1 MSALAAVAVVVQ
13 AWALAGAVAGL
24 VGGTGVPRWA
34 LPVLAGAIVVRS
46 LLGWA
51 TQVVA
56 VRAAAGAKAELRAL
70 LLDRSLALGPEWI
83 ADRGP
88 AELAALATR
97 GLDALDDYFAVYL
110 PALVTAVAAPLSVG
124 AVILVVDWPSALVV
138 ALTLPLIP
146 LFAVVIG
153 RYTEDE
159 VGHAATAVERLSG
172 QVLELVRVLPVLSAF
187 RRAHAQ
193 AEAVRAVS
201 DNHRRGA
208 LGVLRVAF
216 LSAFALELVATLSV
230 ALVAVVIGL
239 RLVSGDL
246 SLAVGLFVL
255 VVVPECY
262 LPLRAAGAA
271 HHASA
276 DGLEAVRRVAA
287 VPVAPASGGR
297 PVSGF
302 SELRVDGLRV
312 RRRDGFAPDG
322 VSLVVRPGEVVRL
335 DSPSGSGKSTLFSV
349 LLGFVSP
356 SDGSVAVDGVAL
368 AELDIA
374 AWRRLVGW
382 VAQRPVLAD
391 EVVGVPA
398 RWAREVGVEH
408 LLGRRVVELSTGER
422 QRVAVA
428 RALARPGVRLL
439 VLDEPT
445 AHLDAGSAAVV
456 MAAIQRAAD
465 RGVAVLMATHR
476 PVEGAGVVAEHEAVR
491 AEPVPRGPRVRVR
504 SLVTGRLVSG
514 ALLGAAALV
523 CGVALTA
530 LSGWLI
536 AKASQQPPIL
546 TLSLAVVGV
555 RFFGLARATLRYL
568 ERLRTHDA
576 AFALA
581 TTLRV
586 GLWQTLV
593 RLGPARALR
602 HRETLHHL
610 VDDVD
615 TVRDLTPRV
624 LTPPIVAATVSLAA
638 VGVVTAILP
647 TAGLVL
653 AVAVLI
659 AGLGGPALALAAD
672 HHATRTAAATKTTL
686 RTTTLTLLDAAP
698 DLLARGEATTH
709 RATIAA
715 HDRLLTRSARRSAF
729 GAGAGT
735 ALITLTFGLAAASM
749 VAVSTGAPIDP
760 VLFPILALIPLA
772 LPEALTPLTTAAVN
786 LAPLRAALPDQP
798 PTEATPAPANPV
810 PLPAALPT
818 QPSTAPPAAAADPAQ
833 PRAAAI
839 DPVPARTPLPTRP
852 RTGLAAA
859 ADPAPTDLS
868 TAQAV
873 IHNQDPQTPAPAPA
887 PVDWPRGRPPVERR
901 GMPVAAFDGV
911 CVGWPGGADVLR
923 AVDFEV
929 LPGERVVV
937 VGESGA
943 GKSTLAALVLGFLE
957 PRVGAVRRGE
967 AVGWCPQE
975 PMLAATSIRENLRLA
990 KPAAADGELRAVLDR
1005 LGVHLPL
1012 DTTATTLSGGEA
1024 HRVALARALLADA
1037 DVLVVDEPTA
1047 HLDAASAA
1055 AVRAAIAGYPGAVLH
1070 ITHHAEDVEG
1080 ATRVVE
1086 VARGGVVERP
1096 LVG

>member
-1 MSALAAVAVVVQ
+1 MAVVVQ
-13 AWALAGAVAGL
+13 GWALASAVAGL

-34 LPVLAGAIVVRS
+34 LPVLVGAVVARS

-83 ADRGP
+83 AERGP
-88 AELAALATR
+88 AELTALATR

-124 AVILVVDWPSALVV
+124 AAILVVDWQSALVV

-146 LFAVVIG
+146 LFAIVIG

-201 DNHRRGA
+201 DDHRRRA

-246 SLAVGLFVL
+246 TLVVGLFVL

-287 VPVAPASGGR
+287 VPVPGGGGVDGVEAVPGGR
-297 PVSGF
+297 VVSGF

-356 SDGSVAVDGVAL
+356 SDGSVEVDGVAL

-391 EVVGVPA
+391 EVVDVPA
-398 RWAREVGVEH
+398 QWAREVGVEH

-445 AHLDAGSAAVV
+445 AHLDTASAAVV

-465 RGVAVLMATHR
+465 RGAAVLMATHR
-476 PVEGAGVVAEHEAVR
+476 AVEGAGVVTEHEPVR

-546 TLSLAVVGV
+546 TLSIAVVGV

-586 GLWQTLV
+586 GLWRTLV
-593 RLGPARALR
+593 HLGPARALR

-615 TVRDLTPRV
+615 SVRDLTPRV
-624 LTPPIVAATVSLAA
+624 LTPPIVAAAVSLTA
-638 VGVVTAILP
+638 VAVVTAILP

-653 AVAVLI
+653 ATAALI
-659 AGLGGPALALAAD
+659 AGLAGPALAYAAD
-672 HHATRTAAATKTTL
+672 HHATRTAATTRTTL

-698 DLLARGEATTH
+698 DLLARGEATKH
-709 RATIAA
+709 RADIAT
-715 HDRLLTRSARRSAF
+715 HDHLLTHSTRRSAF

-735 ALITLTFGLAAASM
+735 ALITLTTGLTAAAM
-749 VAVSTGAPIDP
+749 ITVSAGAPIDP
-760 VLFPILALIPLA
+760 VLYPILALIPLA
-772 LPEALTPLTTAAVN
+772 LPEALTPLTTAAIN

-798 PTEATPAPANPV
+798 PT
-810 PLPAALPT
+810 
-818 QPSTAPPAAAADPAQ
+818 
-833 PRAAAI
+833 
-839 DPVPARTPLPTRP
+839 
-852 RTGLAAA
+852 
-859 ADPAPTDLS
+859 DLS
-868 TAQAV
+868 TAQPV
-873 IHNQDPQTPAPAPA
+873 VHSQDPQPPMLTPA

-901 GMPVAAFDGV
+901 GMAVAAFDGV
-911 CVGWPGGADVLR
+911 CVGWPGGVDVLCG
-923 AVDFEV
+923 VDLDV

-957 PRVGAVRRGE
+957 PRVGSVRRSG
-967 AVGWCPQE
+967 AVAWCPQE

-990 KPAAADGELRAVLDR
+990 KPGAADGELRAVLDR

-1012 DTTATTLSGGEA
+1012 DVTATTLSGGEA
-1024 HRVALARALLADA
+1024 HRVALARSLLADA
-1037 DVLVVDEPTA
+1037 DLLVVDEPTA
-1047 HLDAASAA
+1047 HLDAVSAA
-1055 AVRAAIAGYPGAVLH
+1055 AVRGAIAGYPGAVLH

-1080 ATRVVE
+1080 ADRVVE